1 MTVAVFD
8 ISIDASEIVITM
20 VGSFSV
26 LPSVSSPSSLMSVT
40 SFVLPGLL
48 AVAET
53 VLMILPV
60 FAASC

>member
-8 ISIDASEIVITM
+8 ISIDAFESVKTT
-20 VGSFSV
+20 VGSFGAIV
-26 LPSVSSPSSLMSVT
+26 LGSSLMSVT

-60 FAASC
+60 FAGP